1 VFTKAKRRE
10 QETDKGQARSRQRTG
25 ANPYIYINN
34 TQHNDAKE
42 DGERWDGHTKKWNRC
57 FAELWN
63 PDLSKDF
70 VPEFTY
76 DTHAQL
82 QARPPALSHVGIFF
96 LLCPLETR
104 NAKQRKTLTHHHT
117 HILFDVTALSQLSL
131 AVPFTDS
138 VNVLVVFYRFV
149 KVIDRIDWL
158 IDWLILLKVIM
169 QQQPKVL
176 LCPPLEEDDIIEHD
190 GDDAH
195 AVAAAAAAAATS
207 NCMAVMSKKLHSNF
221 EKLKRTSHAVNKNN
235 NYNNKRKLD
244 NEHAEDGTPGNV
256 IDDSNKRRRQRLA
269 LETAALVTSELERW
283 KKQQPSARAGG
294 GRGRGGGSAA
304 GGGGG
309 GVGGVYMNDG
319 NDRLAIVVND
329 AEWMNEE
336 MNSYT

>member
-1 VFTKAKRRE
+1 
-10 QETDKGQARSRQRTG
+10 
-25 ANPYIYINN
+25 
-34 TQHNDAKE
+34 
-42 DGERWDGHTKKWNRC
+42 
-57 FAELWN
+57 
-63 PDLSKDF
+63 
-70 VPEFTY
+70 
-76 DTHAQL
+76 
-82 QARPPALSHVGIFF
+82 
-96 LLCPLETR
+96 
-104 NAKQRKTLTHHHT
+104 
-117 HILFDVTALSQLSL
+117 
-131 AVPFTDS
+131 
-138 VNVLVVFYRFV
+138 
-149 KVIDRIDWL
+149 
-158 IDWLILLKVIM
+158 LILLKVIM

-283 KKQQPSARAGG
+283 KNSVAELEALLAQRRQRRQPPPQQQQPSARAGG

-329 AEWMNEE
+329 AE
-336 MNSYT
+336 